1 MLGTRELNPATYG
14 EGQGDTLY
22 SVPEVEQRVVH
33 LHAMQAYGSSWLQQ
47 KLRTHFF
54 PMVADRYGLDP
65 WQLAVDDALIV
76 GYDAAANATQ
86 MPAHRDSALVTIN
99 IALSDSADYTGGGT
113 LIEASGDVVRM
124 EMGHAA
130 LHASG
135 VRHAGHHITAG
146 TRWVMVLFVF
156 SREVPQL
163 AWRCAERAAIAK
175 ARASEVM
182 AALGPPAEVI
192 AALDEATMYLGAASA
207 FYPYPYP

>member
-1 MLGTRELNPATYG
+1 M
-14 EGQGDTLY
+14 
-22 SVPEVEQRVVH
+22 
-33 LHAMQAYGSSWLQQ
+33 
-47 KLRTHFF
+47 
-54 PMVADRYGLDP
+54 
-65 WQLAVDDALIV
+65 
-76 GYDAAANATQ
+76 
-86 MPAHRDSALVTIN
+86 TIN

-192 AALDEATMYLGAASA
+192 AALDEATMYLGAASVL
-207 FYPYPYP
+207 